1 MHNVLIM
8 AGGQSSRMRNSTG
21 QGTHKALVKVFDIPL
36 IELNL
41 LYACLYKYKSVWVSV
56 ATAEE
61 ELIAHING
69 LRAAYERK
77 LSVHIEVIIEPEPL
91 GTIGAAQFVHIG
103 EEDLLVL
110 NVDNLLDLD
119 LSAFLRSHVR
129 ARAAMSIAAHHE
141 LFRIPFGQLLVK
153 DDRVVDYLEK
163 PEQKILVSSGT
174 YVLGSAARALIGRQY
189 GRERLDIPQLGKDL
203 IAQGLKV
210 HSFFHNAIWSD
221 INDKDTLQ
229 RIREMEQWPLIEDI
243 SKLKKE
249 LI

>member
-8 AGGQSSRMRNSTG
+8 AGGQSSRMRNSTSES
-21 QGTHKALVKVFDIPL
+21 THKALVTVFDIPL

-41 LYACLYKYKSVWVSV
+41 LYAFVYRFSRVWISV
-56 ATAEE
+56 AAAEE
-61 ELIAHING
+61 ELITHINR
-69 LRAAYERK
+69 LQATYKRK
-77 LSVHIEVIIEPEPL
+77 LGVHIQVIIEPEPL

-119 LSAFLRSHVR
+119 LSAFMRSHVR
-129 ARAAMSIAAHHE
+129 ARAAMSIASHHE

-153 DDRVVDYLEK
+153 EDRVVDYLEK

-174 YVLGSAARALIGRQY
+174 YVLGSAARVLISQKY
-189 GRERLDIPQLGKDL
+189 DRERVDIPRLGKDL
-203 IAQGLKV
+203 IAQGQKV
-210 HSFFHNAIWSD
+210 HSFFHSAIWSD

-229 RIREMEQWPLIEDI
+229 RTREMERWPLMEDI